1 MIEQIQPFAVKEQ
14 ASVCREPD
22 IFLTINTLFAADSA
36 RFKRFSVEYDQI
48 VLDFSKH
55 RIDQTILNS
64 LVDLAQA
71 QDLKRWIKTLFS
83 SEQIN
88 YTEHRA
94 DALGSAFTSIEFRFF
109 RSQSTGT
116 ATVGANVCFS
126 G

>member
-14 ASVCREPD
+14 ASVVEHL
-22 IFLTINTLFAADSA
+22 ISLQQQFKEVHLNTLFAADSA

-71 QDLKRWIKTLFS
+71 QDLKRWIKK
-83 SEQIN
+83 
-88 YTEHRA
+88 
-94 DALGSAFTSIEFRFF
+94 
-109 RSQSTGT
+109 
-116 ATVGANVCFS
+116 TVFI
-126 G
+126 